1 MENTVVNSLLALL
14 VAFGVA
20 ALLGPIVIP
29 ILHRLK
35 FGQNVRDDG
44 PKTHLKKQNTPTM
57 GGVMILIAIVAAT
70 LIFAHKNYS
79 LALWALLFAVLFG
92 LVGFL
97 DDFIKIIKKRSM
109 GLHAWQKIAAQFV
122 LSLGFA
128 IALYFHPAVGSTIW
142 LDRLDLGIFFI
153 PFAMFVIIAAVN
165 SVNLIDG
172 LDGLSSSVTSIYS
185 TGSGLIV
192 LLYLLTFSSAS
203 LSGEQAVIMSDTLGG
218 LSGLAVF
225 SFATAGALP
234 SIVIPE
240 NITFIGYSAFEEC
253 ASASYVSLPSSLK
266 QLGEAAFK
274 NCGSLR
280 YVLVNAVE
288 PPQGAPKLSWFDT
301 GEERF
306 TPFRGPIYVP
316 DESVETYKTDTYF
329 SEYASQIRPMS
340 EFSPVGE

>member
-70 LIFAHKNYS
+70 LIFAHRNYS

-128 IALYFHPAVGSTIW
+128 IALYFHPSVGSTIW

-225 SFATAGALP
+225 SFATAGACLGFLVHNSYPAKVFMGDLGAFTLGGAVAAMALLSRTSLLLP
-234 SIVIPE
+234 LMGVLYVATSISVILQVGSYKLRHKRIFRMAPLHHHFELGGAPE
-240 NITFIGYSAFEEC
+240 TRIVSMYSVVTAI
-253 ASASYVSLPSSLK
+253 ASA
-266 QLGEAAFK
+266 AALLIFWLCK
-274 NCGSLR
+274 
-280 YVLVNAVE
+280 
-288 PPQGAPKLSWFDT
+288 
-301 GEERF
+301 
-306 TPFRGPIYVP
+306 
-316 DESVETYKTDTYF
+316 
-329 SEYASQIRPMS
+329 
-340 EFSPVGE
+340 